1 LHLQTGC
8 AQPGEVSE
16 EMQVR
21 LTTTNPRSVGV
32 AVVILLTAAA
42 CSSGPASV
50 QLTGIPAAW
59 YTAITDAVNEQ
70 PAVGSV
76 ALLENGGP
84 CPLGN
89 AISVDGHSVT
99 DVSDHGVVRLDG
111 GVPAV
116 SCSWYEGTPIEVT
129 VARALDD
136 AGYAEL
142 VSGTR
147 PRQQAGNQQTGQEVI
162 VGARTLQV
170 VRTQYPTNPSAGT
183 DFEAYYLDPAS
194 RGRISLLV
202 NNSSERSAGYHE
214 AAVAADLA
222 GFLNG

>member
-1 LHLQTGC
+1 
-8 AQPGEVSE
+8 
-16 EMQVR
+16 MR
-21 LTTTNPRSVGV
+21 LTTTIMRSVAAAV
-32 AVVILLTAAA
+32 AVLVAAA
-42 CSSGPASV
+42 GCSSGPASV

-59 YTAITDAVNEQ
+59 YSAVTDAIGDQ
-70 PAVGSV
+70 PDVGSV
-76 ALLENGGP
+76 ALLESGGP
-84 CPLGN
+84 CALGN
-89 AISVDGHSVT
+89 AISVDGNSVT

-129 VARALDD
+129 VARADDD

-147 PRQQAGNQQTGQEVI
+147 PRQQTGNQQTGQEVI

-202 NNSSERSAGYHE
+202 NNSSERSAGYDE
-214 AAVAADLA
+214 AAAAADLA

>member
-1 LHLQTGC
+1 
-8 AQPGEVSE
+8 
-16 EMQVR
+16 
-21 LTTTNPRSVGV
+21 
-32 AVVILLTAAA
+32 
-42 CSSGPASV
+42 V

-59 YTAITDAVNEQ
+59 YSAITDAVNEQ
-70 PAVGSV
+70 PGVGSV

-84 CPLGN
+84 CALGN
-89 AISVDGHSVT
+89 TISVDGNSVT

-129 VARALDD
+129 VARADDD
-136 AGYAEL
+136 AGYAAL

-147 PRQQAGNQQTGQEVI
+147 PQHQSGNKKTGQEI
-162 VGARTLQV
+162 TVGARTLQV

-183 DFEAYYLDPAS
+183 DYAAYYLDQPS

-202 NNSSERSAGYHE
+202 NNSSERSAGYDE
-214 AAVAADLA
+214 AAAAADLA
-222 GFLNG
+222 GFLDG